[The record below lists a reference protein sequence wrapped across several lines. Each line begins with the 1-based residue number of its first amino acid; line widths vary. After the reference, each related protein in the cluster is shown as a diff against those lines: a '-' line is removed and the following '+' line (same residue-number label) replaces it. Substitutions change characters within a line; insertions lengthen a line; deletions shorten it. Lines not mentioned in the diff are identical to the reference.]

1 MLSRASPQRFT
12 SLRVAAGWRFSPFA
26 RPPSTTGRGGSWM
39 EEELPRTLPRDVP
52 DCHER
57 QAVDFRAPASTTTIA
72 RVKTRLLR
80 EAEEHE
86 QTARGEPVLVYRA
99 VQIQATRRRKLSNVG

>member
-1 MLSRASPQRFT
+1 MA
-12 SLRVAAGWRFSPFA
+12 
-26 RPPSTTGRGGSWM
+26 
-39 EEELPRTLPRDVP
+39 EELPRTLPRDVP

-57 QAVDFRAPASTTTIA
+57 QAVDFRALASTTTIA

-86 QTARGEPVLVYRA
+86 QTACGEPVLVYRA
-99 VQIQATRRRKLSNVG
+99 VQIQATRRRKNRPPRRSLAQNVRHKNPI